1 MKKYIVPFIIC
12 VSIGLIMGKIMFEQ
26 YDKTETVSATVN
38 SYPVYF
44 FQAGVYEQE
53 QNMKN
58 ASSRYES
65 YISIKKDDKYYVFL
79 AMTKNE
85 ENMEKLKGY
94 FKNLGYDIYV
104 KKINIDNKGFI
115 ENLEQ
120 YDILLKEATTNDE
133 INAVNKSVLATY
145 EEMMNSGEN

>member
-1 MKKYIVPFIIC
+1 
-12 VSIGLIMGKIMFEQ
+12 
-26 YDKTETVSATVN
+26 
-38 SYPVYF
+38 
-44 FQAGVYEQE
+44 
-53 QNMKN
+53 
-58 ASSRYES
+58 
-65 YISIKKDDKYYVFL
+65 
-79 AMTKNE
+79 
-85 ENMEKLKGY
+85 MEKLKGY